1 MTPCSCIAIV
11 SRPVRQ
17 SFPDICC
24 TYMSL
29 VDFLHG
35 AGHVFAVF
43 DERTQDSGNISY
55 GVEID
60 GWRYF
65 VKTAGR
71 RDDSRPYFDHT
82 ERVSAL
88 RNAVRLAKSSCH
100 PVLPLLRQVIESPTG
115 PMLVYDWVEGDLV
128 RECMD
133 RVRSLPAREIGTLL
147 TEIYDLYAAWM
158 DAN

>member
-1 MTPCSCIAIV
+1 
-11 SRPVRQ
+11 
-17 SFPDICC
+17 
-24 TYMSL
+24 MSP

-71 RDDSRPYFDHT
+71 RDDSRPYFDHP
-82 ERVSAL
+82 ERVDAL
-88 RNAVRLAKSSCH
+88 RNAARLAESSSH
-100 PVLPLLRQVIESPTG
+100 RALPKLRQVIESATG
-115 PMLVYDWVEGDLV
+115 PMLVYDWVAGDLV
-128 RECMD
+128 RECLD

-147 TEIYDLYAAWM
+147 TEIYDLHAAWT